1 MFSALVATRTG
12 LKILFKSL
20 SFSLAW
26 FPVSA
31 DIPDSDRQSLVVFDG
46 GLTHYCNMN

>member
-1 MFSALVATRTG
+1 MLPALVATWTG

-31 DIPDSDRQSLVVFDG
+31 DISFIGRQSLVVFDRWFNH
-46 GLTHYCNMN
+46 LL